1 MFLGLG
7 VGTRGR
13 TRGQSHGL
21 GAINMSGK
29 PIGALDAFSRGSRE
43 ARRVVVASGM
53 LQRFARFSSGQVIVI
68 RAGGG
73 SIWKIG
79 PEYI

>member
-43 ARRVVVASGM
+43 ARRVVVASGL
-53 LQRFARFSSGQVIVI
+53 LQTRGFLLGSGDREEERVRFG
-68 RAGGG
+68 
-73 SIWKIG
+73 KLD
-79 PEYI
+79 ENMYI